1 MSHIHPTAIVE
12 DGARLG
18 ADVTV
23 GAFTIVGDEVTLED
37 GVTLDA
43 HVIVRGRTSIGAR
56 TRVAAFAVVGG
67 EAQDLSYKGEPTTVV
82 IGPDCVIREH
92 VTIHRGTARGRGATT
107 VGANCFFMI
116 GSHIAHDC
124 IVGNNVILT
133 NQATL
138 GGHAQV
144 GDHAILGGIAG
155 VQQRCR
161 IGAHAFVGGLT
172 GVTQDIVPYVM
183 VTGRWARLAGI
194 NVVGLTRRGFS
205 RETIHKLRA
214 AYRLFFLSAGSREER
229 FAALVEQFGGDSAVD
244 VFIDFIRATGDRPLA
259 QPRTPGELSQRDG
272 NEDDQRDDDE
282 DDERHGDGG

>member
-1 MSHIHPTAIVE
+1 MSLIHPTAIVE

-23 GAFTIVGDEVTLED
+23 GAFSIVGSEATLQD

-43 HVIVRGRTSIGAR
+43 HVIVRGRTTVGAR
-56 TRVAAFAVVGG
+56 TRIAAFAVVGG
-67 EAQDLSYKGEPTTVV
+67 EAQDLSYRGEPTTVT

-107 VGANCFFMI
+107 IGANCFFMI
-116 GSHIAHDC
+116 GAHVAHDC

-144 GDHAILGGIAG
+144 GEYAILGGIAG

-161 IGAHAFVGGLT
+161 VGAHAFVGGLT
-172 GVTQDIVPYVM
+172 GVTQDVVPYVM

-205 RETIHKLRA
+205 RETIHKLRQ
-214 AYRLFFLSAGSREER
+214 AYRMFFLTEGSREARLAEVI
-229 FAALVEQFGGDSAVD
+229 ASLGGDPAVD
-244 VFIDFIRATGDRPLA
+244 LFTAFIAESGDRPLA
-259 QPRTPGELSQRDG
+259 QPRTPGDLGQRDG
-272 NEDDQRDDDE
+272 NEDDEREE
-282 DDERHGDGG
+282 DVVG